1 MSARPSLLQ
10 HELWELLML
19 TLSAVSDRRLSNLLF
34 VISILSSSF
43 CILALQTFTYLT
55 SEHFSTCKLEY
66 RAAFFISGVDN

>member
-34 VISILSSSF
+34 DISILFPVSSLLLFAS
-43 CILALQTFTYLT
+43 
-55 SEHFSTCKLEY
+55 
-66 RAAFFISGVDN
+66 